1 MSQAPLSRYA
11 SLLAR
16 LALLRC
22 LALLCLA
29 LATPASAEMVYHRGN
44 PGDPAT
50 LDAQLTSTVPE
61 SDILLDMYEGL
72 VTYDAKGAI
81 VPGAAE
87 SWSANADATLYTFK
101 LRADGRW
108 SNGDPVR
115 AQDFVFALRRLMNPA
130 TGAKYANV
138 LYTIKNGARVNKG
151 EAAPD
156 ALGVQALDARTLEIA
171 LENSAPYFIAQ
182 LAHPTAMP
190 LHQASVEKFNKD
202 FVRPQNHVSN
212 GAFMLREFIPNDHIT
227 LVKNPNFRAAAK
239 VAIDREIFYP
249 LEDRSAAL
257 RRFQAGEIHTYND
270 VPADQ
275 VKYIRATLKDQFRL
289 APFLGTYYFV
299 FNTRK
304 KPFDDARVRQALS
317 MMVDREFL
325 AEQIW
330 GGTMVPA
337 YSFVPP
343 GTGNA
348 GAPVFMA
355 FRDAGPLEREAQA
368 LALLKAAGYGPGLKT
383 LNVEIRYNTSE
394 NHKNTSVAL
403 ADMWKPLGV
412 ATSLV
417 NADIKT
423 HYALLREKG
432 DFDLARAG
440 WVADYSDP
448 QNFLFLGQSDNA
460 GLNYAT
466 WSNADFDA
474 LMAIAATQTD
484 LAARGQTL
492 SAAEAILLEEAA
504 FLPLL
509 FYSSKNLVSPKVS
522 GWESNILDRHLA
534 RYMSI
539 SP

>member
-1 MSQAPLSRYA
+1 MKILIAA
-11 SLLAR
+11 VLAVS
-16 LALLRC
+16 ALI
-22 LALLCLA
+22 
-29 LATPASAEMVYHRGN
+29 TPASAEMVYHRGN
-44 PGDPAT
+44 PGDPST
-50 LDAQLTSTVPE
+50 LDAQLTSTVNE

-72 VTYDAKGAI
+72 VTYDAKASI

-87 SWSANADATLYTFK
+87 SWTSNADATLYTFT

-115 AQDFVFALRRLMNPA
+115 ASDFVFALRRLMTPA
-130 TGAKYANV
+130 TGAKYASV
-138 LYTIKNGARVNKG
+138 LYTIKNGEKVNKG
-151 EAAPD
+151 EAA
-156 ALGVQALDARTLEIA
+156 AETLGVRALDERRLEITLEH
-171 LENSAPYFIAQ
+171 SAPYFIAQ

-190 LHQASVEKFNKD
+190 LHQATVEKFGRD
-202 FVRPQNHVSN
+202 FVRPENHVSN
-212 GAFMLREFIPNDHIT
+212 GAFTLKEFIPNDHIT
-227 LVKNPNFRAAAK
+227 LVRNPQFRDAAQ
-239 VAIDREIFYP
+239 VRIDREIFYP

-275 VKYIRATLKDQFRL
+275 IKFIRETLKDQFRL

-317 MMVDREFL
+317 MTVDREFL

-330 GGTMVPA
+330 GGTMTPA

-343 GTGNA
+343 GVANA

-355 FRDAGPLEREAQA
+355 FKDMGPLEREDTA
-368 LALLKAAGYGPGLKT
+368 LALLKAAGYGPGGKKLE
-383 LNVEIRYNTSE
+383 LEIRFNTSE
-394 NHKNTSVAL
+394 NHKSTSVAL
-403 ADMWKPLGV
+403 ADMWKPLNV
-412 ATSLV
+412 EARLV

-432 DFDLARAG
+432 DFDVARAG
-440 WVADYSDP
+440 WIADYSDP
-448 QNFLFLGQSDNA
+448 QSFLFLGQSGNA
-460 GLNYAT
+460 GLNYPT
-466 WSNADFDA
+466 WSNPAFDA
-474 LMAIAATQTD
+474 LMAAAERETN
-484 LAARGQTL
+484 LAKRGAAL
-492 SAAEAILLEEAA
+492 SAAEAILLEDAA

-509 FYSSKNLVSPKVS
+509 FYSSKNLVSPKVQ
-522 GWESNILDRHLA
+522 GWQANILDRHLA

-539 SP
+539 LP